1 MDNTSWGLVDLLKRY
16 FWKGFVD
23 WKYYT
28 SVDYYEGILSLRLSQ
43 AYEMFILPID

>member
-1 MDNTSWGLVDLLKRY
+1 MGFSGFTEKIFLKGLCRL
-16 FWKGFVD
+16 

-43 AYEMFILPID
+43 AYEMFILPVD